1 MKLFKNNKLS
11 SQTGTRLGAI
21 AGIAVGIMGLV
32 SLVTAQQPPQ
42 LGGGGTILLPVG
54 TVNLTGWAWS
64 DMPDGSDQVI
74 NPGNSTGG
82 RGFGWISM
90 TAQNAG
96 SGGGTYTTTLNT
108 ATGNLG
114 GYAWSEYGG
123 WLNLA
128 PSGPYP
134 IASPTGQQ
142 TKYRSAFID
151 PACITAGNA
160 NCRVDGW
167 MRFVAGGTAQSGGWD
182 GWVSMSGVNHSVTF
196 NADPNSPNYGKFSGM
211 AWGDWVAGW
220 IDFSKVQAVVNPNPI
235 AASVT
240 ISATPNTLTCPTSSS
255 PRGQSATST
264 ITWSGTNVDPGTC
277 VATGGYGFTGT
288 QSGTSGTVTVTGMNT
303 ASTPFSITCNKA
315 SGATGA
321 ATVTA
326 STAITCSN
334 LIVNPLD
341 ACPLQGAVG
350 NQTGT
355 GPWQIQGVWYGL
367 NNGICIVDQCI
378 DNTQYSLTIGFQT
391 LLPLNYQNVGGVC
404 RPTGVCTDSRAD
416 NPGILGTNQV
426 VDNSLCTY
434 TAFCSIPANQSLPQ
448 CQTGPTGPLKPIYN
462 ER

>member
-1 MKLFKNNKLS
+1 MIKNLFRKKVLTIIIIVIS
-11 SQTGTRLGAI
+11 
-21 AGIAVGIMGLV
+21 
-32 SLVTAQQPPQ
+32 
-42 LGGGGTILLPVG
+42 ILL
-54 TVNLTGWAWS
+54 TNTTFAATGDTQWYAWS
-64 DMPDGSDQVI
+64 DMPDQSDQQI
-74 NPGNSTGG
+74 TSSNLA
-82 RGFGWISM
+82 RGSGAGWISLNSNGL
-90 TAQNAG
+90 TSTGASTG
-96 SGGGTYTTTLNT
+96 YISTVSYKVTIDDTTGQWN
-108 ATGNLG
+108 GMG
-114 GYAWSEYGG
+114 WSEYMG
-123 WLNLA
+123 WIDFN

-134 IASPTGQQ
+134 VQPGNTISGGVKTDWSTGK
-142 TKYRSAFID
+142 T
-151 PACITAGNA
+151 C
-160 NCRVDGW
+160 GW
-167 MRFVAGGTAQSGGWD
+167 ARALAGGTSQSGGWD
-182 GWVSMSGVNHSVTF
+182 GWISMCGTSFGVTIDSLT
-196 NADPNSPNYGKFSGM
+196 GQMSGM
-211 AWGDWVAGW
+211 AWGDMVMGW
-220 IDFSKVQAVVNPNPI
+220 IDFSRVKIVINPSAP
-235 AASVT
+235 SVT

-288 QSGTSGTVTVTGMNT
+288 QSGTSGTVTVTGMNN
-303 ASTPFSITCNKA
+303 AATPFSITCNKA
-315 SGATGA
+315 SGATGSL
-321 ATVTA
+321 TVTA

-334 LIVNPLD
+334 LVVNPSD

-378 DNTQYSLTIGFQT
+378 DNTQYPLTTGFQT
-391 LLPLNYQNVGGVC
+391 LLPLNYQNVGCVC

-426 VDNSLCTY
+426 VDNNLCTY